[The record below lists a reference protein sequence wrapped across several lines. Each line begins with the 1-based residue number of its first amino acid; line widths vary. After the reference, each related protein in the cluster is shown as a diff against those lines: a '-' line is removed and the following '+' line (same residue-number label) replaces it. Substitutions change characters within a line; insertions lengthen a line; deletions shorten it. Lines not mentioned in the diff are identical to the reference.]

1 MPAPLR
7 DERRVDV
14 AEWIGRDRYLSAD
27 RRTQE
32 AYLRFCLPLVLDAKR
47 RQIESNVG
55 ADGRELLR
63 VRPTSRPDG
72 SRDDPLH
79 PHGERSRTLRLIR
92 GTPVVRLGVITL
104 DWHRFTTVVGY
115 HAVGAGSLPTRDII
129 GTPDRFF
136 RGPKGQARREWE
148 RLTREAERRAE
159 RRRNQRIVA
168 NINRAVF
175 GARRERRP

>member
-1 MPAPLR
+1 
-7 DERRVDV
+7 
-14 AEWIGRDRYLSAD
+14 
-27 RRTQE
+27 
-32 AYLRFCLPLVLDAKR
+32 VLDAKR

>member
-14 AEWIGRDRYLSAD
+14 GSWVGRSAYEAAD

-55 ADGRELLR
+55 ADGRELPR

-79 PHGERSRTLRLIR
+79 PHGNASRILRLIR
-92 GTPVVRLGVITL
+92 GTIVPRLGVVTL
-104 DWHRFTTVVGY
+104 DWHYWTPVVTY
-115 HAVGAGSLPTRDII
+115 HAVGAGHLPTRDII
-129 GTPDRFF
+129 GTPGRFWN
-136 RGPKGQARREWE
+136 GPKGQARREWE

-159 RRRNQRIVA
+159 RRRIRAVV
-168 NINRAVF
+168 NRAVF
-175 GARRERRP
+175 GASRRERRP